1 MNELDLALKYEP
13 VLLFSKDAEGR
24 EESFFP
30 VSTAHY
36 VAECA
41 LHEKGVGVI
50 TARTALSLND
60 LASTT
65 PGKSRDYYLAY
76 AADKILEHNPSLRNQ
91 LAHGGLAL
99 FSIEGSMSTQLV
111 VEDEQGIA
119 AAEEDPALARQE
131 DELDAAVSFSIPGEE
146 EPSGEVSYVLAEATQ
161 LPGKVHQAA
170 LDRYEPYRNFS
181 KFPPVYY
188 YSTLY
193 NRGYLVLQ
201 YWFFYAYNDW
211 GTGHGGVNDH
221 EGDWEMIALFFRDD
235 EPRYIAYSAHTG
247 GPEYYPW
254 GDSEVVKVDGTHPIV
269 YVGCGSHANYF
280 HSTSH
285 NMFGYTDFALGNS
298 EISIGRDAK
307 VSWGEPLDLRSQA
320 WALNYAGGWGAMVKR
335 FGSGSFAPGAQSP
348 VGPPWQFERWE
359 GPTGW
364 AKVPLP

>member
-13 VLLFSKDAEGR
+13 VLLFSKDDKGR
-24 EESFFP
+24 EENFFP

-36 VAECA
+36 VAEAA

-50 TARTALSLND
+50 TARTALGLDD

-99 FSIEGSMSTQLV
+99 FSVEGSMSTQLV
-111 VEDEQGIA
+111 VEDEEGIA
-119 AAEEDPALARQE
+119 AAEEDPTLERQG
-131 DELDAAVSFSIPGEE
+131 DELDAAFAFSTPGE
-146 EPSGEVSYVLAEATQ
+146 EPSGEVSFAIADAMQ
-161 LPGKVHQAA
+161 LPEKVHTAA
-170 LDRYEPYRNFS
+170 VERYAQYRDFS
-181 KFPPVYY
+181 KYPPVYY

-235 EPRYIAYSAHTG
+235 KPQYIAYSAHTG
-247 GPEYYPW
+247 GPDYYRW
-254 GDSEVVKVDGTHPIV
+254 NASEVEKVGGTHPVV
-269 YVGCGSHANYF
+269 YAGSGSHANYF

-285 NMFGYTDFALGNS
+285 KMFGFTDFAFGNS
-298 EISIGRDAK
+298 EVSIGPDTGLA
-307 VSWGEPLDLRSQA
+307 WGKPMDLRSQA

-335 FGSGSFAPGAQSP
+335 FGSATFAPGAQSP
-348 VGPPWQFERWE
+348 VGPAWQFERWE
-359 GPTGW
+359 SPTGW